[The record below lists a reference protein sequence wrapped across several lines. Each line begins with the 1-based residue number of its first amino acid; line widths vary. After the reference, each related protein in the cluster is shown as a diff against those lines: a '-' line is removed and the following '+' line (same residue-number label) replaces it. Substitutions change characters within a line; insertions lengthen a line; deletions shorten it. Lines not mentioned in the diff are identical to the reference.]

1 MGLDPVYSRTS
12 DFWLP
17 RCPDYRSALRPGSN
31 RLFSTTLGK
40 PKADDFEVQTDHESV
55 NRARLRI
62 DTRKWLAGK
71 LKPKAYG
78 ERQTVDVNH
87 GVQDLDEIVSRAKQ
101 AAARLGITL
110 PLHLLG
116 RQAVEKAK

>member
-1 MGLDPVYSRTS
+1 M
-12 DFWLP
+12 
-17 RCPDYRSALRPGSN
+17 
-31 RLFSTTLGK
+31 
-40 PKADDFEVQTDHESV
+40 
-55 NRARLRI
+55 RI

-78 ERQTVDVNH
+78 DKQTVDVNH

-116 RQAVEKAK
+116 WVEKGK